1 MPLGA
6 ALSAS
11 VRPALLVLLAAVGFL
26 LLVGCANVANLL
38 LARAADRGRELA
50 IRVALGAGRAR
61 LVRQF
66 LAEALLLSLGGG
78 ALGALLA
85 LWGVAGLLGRSLLR
99 VLSVDPGFRTAKVVT
114 MEVEVPGPSTITGNT
129 RWMMSTP
136 SISFMNAVFDRLR
149 AIPGVREVGGAS
161 HLPLAEGSLADGG
174 FLLLDQQPEFD
185 LAKPADLAR
194 LEH

>member
-1 MPLGA
+1 M
-6 ALSAS
+6 
-11 VRPALLVLLAAVGFL
+11 GFL

-85 LWGVAGLLGRSLLR
+85 LWGVDGLLALAPPSLPRLEEISANLP
-99 VLSVDPGFRTAKVVT
+99 VLAFALVNSAILILSFLVVDVLYAFVDPR
-114 MEVEVPGPSTITGNT
+114 I
-129 RWMMSTP
+129 
-136 SISFMNAVFDRLR
+136 RL
-149 AIPGVREVGGAS
+149 G
-161 HLPLAEGSLADGG
+161 
-174 FLLLDQQPEFD
+174 
-185 LAKPADLAR
+185 
-194 LEH
+194 